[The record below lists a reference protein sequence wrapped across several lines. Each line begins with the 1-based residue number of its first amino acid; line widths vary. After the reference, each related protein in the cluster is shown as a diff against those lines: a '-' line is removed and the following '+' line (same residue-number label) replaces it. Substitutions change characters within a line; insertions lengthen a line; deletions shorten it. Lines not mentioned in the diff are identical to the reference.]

1 MNDHKTA
8 DVFYTIL
15 RNDSPIDRNTVKE
28 MLDNDVINS
37 HRDFFYDAEFLYC
50 EGQIAV
56 TGSVR
61 KSDLY

>member
-37 HRDFFYDAEFLYC
+37 HREFFYED
-50 EGQIAV
+50 
-56 TGSVR
+56 
-61 KSDLY
+61 KK